1 MKKICLIV
9 STTLAILVT
18 CCNCL
23 AQNDR
28 RGTEIFTAAV
38 EKIKTAK
45 SGDDLNEAFRKFQQA
60 YSLFDKAGDAQG
72 KAYCL
77 LFFGKINLSQADY
90 PKAID
95 HANKSLDLMKKI
107 GDRNGQAINLDN
119 LGSSYYYTSNYTKSL
134 EYFNQS
140 LKIHRSMNNSEG
152 EALTLNNIG
161 NVYVAL
167 TDYDKARTAFSD
179 SLIKG
184 RKAKNR
190 QVEAA
195 TLDTL
200 GYIHGRLG
208 AYQEA
213 LENHK
218 KALELQRLSGNVAGE
233 GICLNNIGQIH
244 QESGQYPESIE
255 YFEKALIL
263 LERIGDIFASSKCT
277 NNIGVS
283 LASMGEYSKALEYY
297 ADALKSQQKSGDLL
311 GAAGASHNI
320 GSVYMK
326 LGQYSKALEY
336 YNEAL
341 SITRKT
347 GNKAD
352 CSVML
357 INVANALNRLGKD
370 SEAEKAYL
378 EAIKIRQDT
387 GLPTISAT
395 DEFANF
401 LLDNGKLSKVETF
414 SKNGL
419 NQWTLGR
426 IALLRND
433 CPVARN
439 HFEETVRV
447 GERNRN
453 ADFIFVGHT
462 GMGRSFECLG
472 KYDQARAHYEK
483 ATKITEDMRSGL
495 LPAER
500 ASFLDV
506 RLAGF
511 ARSDAAKGLA
521 RVLMKL
527 KKPEEAI
534 APIEL
539 TKARAFADHLYRTNA
554 TGASQ
559 VPIQLLQEEQAL
571 VSSVAVLKKAISKTD
586 PKTQA
591 ERYENLSNDLKLKSS
606 RLEKLIDTLR
616 SKHPAYA
623 AAKYPKA
630 MVLSESTIHPLE
642 YVIVFDVSSDGVT
655 ALLTH
660 EKKIL
665 RSSWVDWK
673 EAELSEAVQRFRKPL
688 ETLKFIDFEHDLGRT
703 IYARLLKEVLTGV
716 PKGSPIVI
724 VPDGP
729 LAILPFEALVTGGEV
744 KWEKGK
750 SGFHHPDGLV
760 FLNDDHPVTYYQS
773 LTAMTLGR
781 NLAGSTPRGRGIAV
795 IADPI
800 FEITDKR
807 AQITSGARIATRDGD
822 KSIELMRAM
831 EDFSQG
837 KFRLTRLEGTSVLAQ
852 SLEKIYGKDCLVLE
866 GMKAGKNDFMS
877 KVASNMNRFGS
888 VVFATHG
895 AMSSQIPGL
904 MEPFLALT
912 MVPPGTDGFLKM
924 SDILSMKMNV
934 EIVAL
939 TACQT
944 GLGKDVSGEGV
955 MSMGRAFQYAGA
967 RSVLMTL
974 WEVEEA
980 SATKLTEAFFKHRK
994 DGKSKLEALHAA
1006 REEIRKAGYRHPYFW
1021 SAFILVGDAN

>member
-9 STTLAILVT
+9 STMFAILAT
-18 CCNCL
+18 CCLSL

-28 RGTEIFTAAV
+28 RGTELFTTAI

-45 SGDDLNEAFRKFQQA
+45 SSEDLKEALRKFEQA
-60 YSLFDKAGDAQG
+60 YSLFEKAGDSQG

-77 LFFGKINLSQADY
+77 LFFGKINLSLGNY

-152 EALTLNNIG
+152 ESLTLNNIG

-167 TDYDKARTAFSD
+167 SDYDKARAAFSD
-179 SLIKG
+179 SLTRG
-184 RKAKNR
+184 RNAKNR

-195 TLDTL
+195 SLDSL
-200 GYIHGRLG
+200 GYISSRLG
-208 AYQEA
+208 DYQEA
-213 LENHK
+213 LKNHK
-218 KALELQRLSGNVAGE
+218 KALEMQRQSGNVSGE
-233 GICLNNIGQIH
+233 GISLNNIGLIY
-244 QESGQYPESIE
+244 QEFGQYPESVE
-255 YFEKALIL
+255 YFEKAQISLD
-263 LERIGDIFASSKCT
+263 RIGDIFASSKCT
-277 NNIGVS
+277 SNTGVS
-283 LASMGEYSKALEYY
+283 LASMGEYSQALEHHTKALK
-297 ADALKSQQKSGDLL
+297 LQQKSGDLN
-311 GAAGASHNI
+311 GAAVSSHNI

-341 SITRKT
+341 TSTRKL

-352 CSVML
+352 SSVMVM
-357 INVANALNRLGKD
+357 NVASALGRLGRD

-378 EAIKIRQDT
+378 EAIKIRRET
-387 GLPTISAT
+387 GLPTTTAT
-395 DEFANF
+395 DEFVNF
-401 LLDNGKLSKVETF
+401 LLDNDKLSKAEAF
-414 SKNGL
+414 SKNSIDH
-419 NQWTLGR
+419 WTLGR
-426 IALLRND
+426 IALLKND
-433 CPVARN
+433 CPGAMR
-439 HFEETVRV
+439 HFEESVTE
-447 GERNRN
+447 GERNN
-453 ADFIFVGHT
+453 NVDLIFVGHT
-462 GMGRSFECLG
+462 GMGRSCECLG

-483 ATKITEDMRSGL
+483 AIKITEDVRSGL

-500 ASFLDV
+500 ANFLDV

-527 KKPEEAI
+527 NKPEETI

-559 VPIQLLQEEQAL
+559 VPIQLLREEQAL
-571 VSSVAVLKKAISKTD
+571 VSSVAALRKAVSRTD

-591 ERYENLSNDLKLKSS
+591 QRYENLSNDLELKSS
-606 RLEKLIDTLR
+606 RLKDLIDTLR
-616 SKHPAYA
+616 IKHPGYA

-630 MVLSESTIHPLE
+630 LILSESAIMPHE
-642 YVIVFDVSSDGVT
+642 HVIVFDVSSDGVT
-655 ALLTH
+655 ILLIKG
-660 EKKIL
+660 KKIL
-665 RSSWVDWK
+665 RSSYVDWK
-673 EAELSEAVQRFRKPL
+673 QADLTEAVQRFRKPL
-688 ETLKFIDFEHDLGRT
+688 ETLKFVDFEHDLGRT
-703 IYARLLKEVLTGV
+703 IYVRLLKEVLNDV

-729 LAILPFEALVTGGEV
+729 LAILPFECLVTGGEV

-750 SGFHHPDGLV
+750 SGFHHPDGLA

-781 NLAGSTPRGRGIAV
+781 NLARSGPIGKGIV
-795 IADPI
+795 IIADPI
-800 FEITDKR
+800 FELNDKR
-807 AQITSGARIATRDGD
+807 AQITSDTRIATRDRD

-837 KFRLTRLEGTSVLAQ
+837 KFRLTRLEGTSVLAK

-866 GMKAGKNDFMS
+866 GMKAGKNDFMA
-877 KVASNMNRFGS
+877 KVASDMNKFGS
-888 VVFATHG
+888 LVFATHG

-1006 REEIRKAGYRHPYFW
+1006 RDEVRKEGYRHPYFW
-1021 SAFILVGDAN
+1021 SSFILVGEAN